1 MGGGGTEGRKEDARA
16 FLSSS
21 ECVKTSLLLFFFNV
35 FLSISMR
42 AGAINQVELFGE
54 YDIEW
59 SEGRMTAKGY
69 LRSYHQVLKQQRVES
84 YIRIC
89 TSLYSA

>member
-1 MGGGGTEGRKEDARA
+1 MGGGGTEGRKEAARA

-35 FLSISMR
+35 FLSIPMR

-69 LRSYHQVLKQQRVES
+69 LRSYQVLKQQRVES